1 MHLEDIIPAFRE
13 GDPQAFDAFFK
24 EHYRPL
30 VFFAQQLLTTIGGA
44 EDIVKDSF
52 VKLWQKRI
60 DFDHHKSIKGFLYT
74 TTRNAC
80 INLLR
85 HEKVKDTYQK
95 EMVYLDDQKGEER
108 ILQQM
113 IHSELLQSIHREIE
127 KLPEKR
133 RQVLQ
138 MIFQEGLKLEEIAE
152 ILGISVFTVKE
163 HRAKAL
169 AQLRLKFSDY
179 QLALFFA
186 FSSAILMK
194 TRL

>member
-1 MHLEDIIPAFRE
+1 MQLEDIIPAFRE
-13 GDPQAFDAFFK
+13 GDPQAFDVFFQ

-30 VFFAQQLLTTIGGA
+30 VFFAQQLLGNIGDA
-44 EDIVKDSF
+44 EDIVKDSY
-52 VKLWQKRI
+52 VKLWQKHS
-60 DFDHHKSIKGFLYT
+60 DFDHPKSIKGFLYT

-85 HEKVKDTYQK
+85 HEKVKHTYQK
-95 EMVYLDDQKGEER
+95 EMAYLDDQKGEER

-113 IHSELLQSIHREIE
+113 IYSELIQSIHLEIE

-133 RQVLQ
+133 KQVLR
-138 MIFQEGLKLEEIAE
+138 MIFQEGLKNEEIAE

-163 HRAKAL
+163 HKAKAL
-169 AQLRLKFSDY
+169 AQLRIKFSDY

-186 FSSAILMK
+186 VSSAFLF
-194 TRL
+194 RN